1 MVYLFGTIKIK
12 IETWWFECKSFR
24 LLLRH
29 ANSES
34 SLSPHSS
41 IAVLTDSIKSRISTV
56 NFINVNLA
64 RFLYKRHFGTFF
76 KLHVRWKSC
85 RNGVR
90 TKKVLVKRWWNWHP
104 SGSFSENNFR
114 KTNRILRSMDS
125 EEVNIL
131 RPFRS
136 GNISV
141 LEPAIG
147 CLVLTN
153 SENDLASISFN

>member
-85 RNGVR
+85 QNGVR
-90 TKKVLVKRWWNWHP
+90 TKKGARKTLMKLTPIWLFFREQFPQNQSDSSFNGFWGSKYPSSFPVRKHFSSWTCNWMF
-104 SGSFSENNFR
+104 SFNKFR
-114 KTNRILRSMDS
+114 KWFGLNKL
-125 EEVNIL
+125 
-131 RPFRS
+131 
-136 GNISV
+136 
-141 LEPAIG
+141 
-147 CLVLTN
+147 
-153 SENDLASISFN
+153 